1 MEPDALPHLLKLLL
15 LLAVA
20 NGAPVLAKKAW
31 GRTLAQPLDA
41 GLLFLDRRP
50 VFGPTKTVRGVLVSI
65 AATAAIAPL
74 IGIAW
79 WLGALIG
86 ATAMAG
92 DLLSSFIKRRLNRPP
107 SSRATGTR
115 PHSRVAA
122 AASRLSTCADADGG
136 GYRHR
141 RRGLFCRRGRPVA
154 PVVPAGTARRALL
167 KGCGS
172 RAGQTRCRRCKRDR
186 SAGSSTAPVRRRT
199 RPRPTCTRSCRHR
212 PRLPNPCAAAGPNR
226 A

>member
-31 GRTLAQPLDA
+31 GRTPAQPLDA

-107 SSRATGTR
+107 SSRATGLDHIPESLLPLLACQHALMLT
-115 PHSRVAA
+115 VADIGVVVGA
-122 AASRLSTCADADGG
+122 FFAGAVVLSRLL
-136 GYRHR
+136 YRL
-141 RRGLFCRRGRPVA
+141 GL
-154 PVVPAGTARRALL
+154 
-167 KGCGS
+167 
-172 RAGQTRCRRCKRDR
+172 RDE
-186 SAGSSTAPVRRRT
+186 PY
-199 RPRPTCTRSCRHR
+199 
-212 PRLPNPCAAAGPNR
+212 
-226 A
+226 